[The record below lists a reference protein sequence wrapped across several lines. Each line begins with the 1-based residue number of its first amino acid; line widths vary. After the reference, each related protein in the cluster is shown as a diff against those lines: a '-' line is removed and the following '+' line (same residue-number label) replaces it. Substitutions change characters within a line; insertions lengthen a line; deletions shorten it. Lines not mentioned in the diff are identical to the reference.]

1 MIGAPR
7 LRQYIASTGATPEIA
22 LQEVVLT
29 YVLAALYEQPF
40 AERLAFKGGT
50 ALRKLLYGAEGRF
63 SVDLDFLGAATSD
76 DEVLAIAGYL
86 DGLDFH
92 GVSLALG
99 EHRFSTAEPDHFNR
113 PSPSGFSAE
122 LSFSC
127 IHGTGGFGLDIS
139 RRREAFLPLRRVEL
153 RPETYHSH
161 IVEFALPQP
170 WALAF
175 EESAAEKVSAL
186 LRRMRH
192 GNAKDVFDLWLYLAR
207 PFAAARFR
215 RLLALTL
222 WSDRRVLGESGGK
235 LAEIQ
240 PSAFQWEELAG
251 LLPRRHL
258 EPAEICRAVR
268 ERLGAELATMTP
280 DETALVADAPHHRL
294 VTLFQRLA
302 DESPSLE

>member
-1 MIGAPR
+1 MISAPR

-50 ALRKLLYGAEGRF
+50 ALRKLLFGSEGRF
-63 SVDLDFLGAATSD
+63 SVDLDFLGAETSD
-76 DEVLAIAGYL
+76 DEVLVVATYL

-99 EHRFSTAEPDHFNR
+99 EHRFSTSEPDHLNR
-113 PSPSGFSAE
+113 PSPNGFSAE
-122 LSFSC
+122 LSFAC

-139 RRREAFLPLRRVEL
+139 RRREAFLPLHRVAL
-153 RPETYHSH
+153 RPEAYHAH

-186 LRRMRH
+186 LRRMLH
-192 GNAKDVFDLWLYLAR
+192 GNAKDVYDLWLYLGR

-222 WSDRRVLGESGGK
+222 WSDRRVLGETGGS
-235 LAEIQ
+235 LAELR

-251 LLPRRHL
+251 LLPRRRL
-258 EPAEICRAVR
+258 EPTEICRAVR
-268 ERLGAELATMTP
+268 ERLGTELAAMTP
-280 DETALVADAPHHRL
+280 DERALVADAPHHRH
-294 VTLFQRLA
+294 VALFQRLA
-302 DESPSLE
+302 DETPSLE